1 MKALSPQR
9 WLLPVA
15 LLLPLLAQADALS
28 SLGFAYAVLAGL
40 AFFAAF
46 VLGLI
51 VAAYLRPQWRWL
63 YWAQLVLFLWSLVI
77 GLGLERISIQSPG
90 TEWGFFGHINPF
102 WQLCLPLGAWLNSIN
117 WARRALTDTFRLLWV
132 GVAVFALHYLLMLA
146 PSEGLSSHFRDGGQ
160 YSSGLQAGYL
170 LASIA
175 LGLASWWVVLR
186 QLQPSGYGFL
196 WQPWWRAPAVVAA
209 VGLAFFGVFALV
221 RFGHDEHYGPSF
233 ADLWPGMVW
242 GELQGLA
249 LTWLTGVAA
258 LRLIAPPVVAPVASD
273 TTRLG

>member
-1 MKALSPQR
+1 MKAPFPQR
-9 WLLPVA
+9 WLLPA
-15 LLLPLLAQADALS
+15 ALLLLPLLAQADALS

-40 AFFAAF
+40 AFFAVF

-63 YWAQLVLFLWSLVI
+63 YWVQLVLFFWSLII
-77 GLGLERISIQSPG
+77 GLGLERLSSQSPS
-90 TEWGFFGHINPF
+90 TEWGPFGHINPF

-117 WARRALTDTFRLLWV
+117 WARRARTNRYRLLWT
-132 GVAVFALHYLLMLA
+132 GVALCALHSLLMLA
-146 PSEGLSSHFRDGGQ
+146 PSEALNRHFREGGQ

-170 LASIA
+170 LSSVA

-186 QLQPSGYGFL
+186 QLRASSYGFL

-209 VGLAFFGVFALV
+209 VGLAFFWVLMVV
-221 RFGHDEHYGPSF
+221 RFGHDEHYGPGFSEIW
-233 ADLWPGMVW
+233 LVMLR
-242 GELQGLA
+242 GELQGLV

-258 LRLIAPPVVAPVASD
+258 LRLIPPPVASGA
-273 TTRLG
+273 TPSGY